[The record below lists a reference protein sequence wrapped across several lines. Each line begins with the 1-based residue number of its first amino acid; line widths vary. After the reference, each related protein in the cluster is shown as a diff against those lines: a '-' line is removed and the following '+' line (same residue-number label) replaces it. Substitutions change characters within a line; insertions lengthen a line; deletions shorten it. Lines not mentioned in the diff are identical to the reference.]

1 MSDIAPDLLT
11 LAQPIDSLEL
21 LDGNPR
27 IGDVDAVA
35 ASLRRFGQRKPI
47 VARRSDRQI
56 IAGNHTYKA
65 ACQLGWAEIAVVL
78 VDDDDATAKAF
89 ALADNRTAELG
100 GYDDANLAAMIA
112 EVGEFDAALLADTG
126 WSCEAVDRLLEE
138 IAASDQAAT
147 ADDDTVDDEVVDPP
161 APPVDPVTKRGDVWL
176 LGPHRILCG
185 DCREPDDVARLLDGA
200 AVNVAFT
207 SPPYAD
213 RRTYDESSGFRPIP
227 PDEYVEWFAPV
238 AANVAEHLAP
248 DGSWFVNIK
257 ASTTPDSLDTEL
269 YVHDLVIA
277 HVREWGWHFGTEFCW
292 QRNGVPKQPSMR
304 FKNQFEPVYH
314 FALDRWKFRPDEV
327 RHHSDNVPTAGGP
340 GVGDTGWANVQGTGG
355 SMFGGARRRNNG
367 TSEFMSDVQG
377 ESHDVGEFIKPGL
390 AYPGNRL
397 PTFAGSHEA
406 TGHSAAFPVG
416 LPEWFIKAYSDA
428 GDNVFDPFMGSGS
441 TLLAAHKQ
449 DRVAYG
455 TELSPAYVD
464 VICARF
470 QRTTGI
476 VPVLEAT
483 GEPHD
488 FTDT

>member
-138 IAASDQAAT
+138 IAASDQAAST
-147 ADDDTVDDEVVDPP
+147 EDDKVDDEVVDPP

-185 DCREPDDVARLLDGA
+185 DCREPADVARLLNGA
-200 AVNVAFT
+200 TVNVAFT

-238 AANVAEHLAP
+238 AANVAEHLAG

-257 ASTTPDSLDTEL
+257 AASDGLDREV
-269 YVHDLVIA
+269 YVLDLVLA
-277 HVREWGWHFGTEFCW
+277 HAREWGWHFAEEFVW
-292 QRNGVPKQPSMR
+292 ERVGIPGMPARR
-304 FKNQFEPVYH
+304 FKNQHEPVFQ
-314 FALDRWKFRPDEV
+314 FARGEWRFRPEAV
-327 RHHSDNVPTAGGP
+327 RVQSSSAFQYEAGDGKSL
-340 GVGDTGWANVQGTGG
+340 VGNQG
-355 SMFGGARRRNNG
+355 A
-367 TSEFMSDVQG
+367 
-377 ESHDVGEFIKPGL
+377 VGEEWFASREQGDGL

-441 TLLAAHKQ
+441 TLLAAHRQ
-449 DRVAYG
+449 DRTAYG

>member
-147 ADDDTVDDEVVDPP
+147 TDDDTVDDEAVDPP
-161 APPVDPVTKRGDVWL
+161 APPADPVTKRGDVWL
-176 LGPHRILCG
+176 LGPHRIMCG

-200 AVNVAFT
+200 TVNVAFT

-238 AANVAEHLAP
+238 AANVAEHLAG

-257 ASTTPDSLDTEL
+257 EHSDDGERVL
-269 YVHDLVIA
+269 YVKDLTTT
-277 HVREWGWHFGTEFCW
+277 HKRSWGWLFVDEFAW
-292 QRNGVPKQPSMR
+292 VRSGVPGKWPNR
-304 FKNQFEPVYH
+304 FKNGWEPIFH
-314 FALDRWKFRPDEV
+314 FAKSRQIKLNHGAVSHQSDDLVAYSPDNTKT
-327 RHHSDNVPTAGGP
+327 HSGFLSSAAGERL
-340 GVGDTGWANVQGTGG
+340 
-355 SMFGGARRRNNG
+355 S
-367 TSEFMSDVQG
+367 
-377 ESHDVGEFIKPGL
+377 GL
-390 AYPGNRL
+390 AL
-397 PTFAGSHEA
+397 PSNVLKI
-406 TGHSAAFPVG
+406 SAARAEADRGHVAEFPVG
-416 LPEWFIKAYSDA
+416 LPEWFIKAYSDT

-441 TLLAAHKQ
+441 TLLAAHRQ
-449 DRVAYG
+449 DRTAYG
-455 TELSPAYVD
+455 TELSPGYVD

-476 VPVLEAT
+476 IPVLEAT

>member
-126 WSCEAVDRLLEE
+126 WSCEAVDKLLEE
-138 IAASDQAAT
+138 IAAGDQAAN
-147 ADDDTVDDEVVDPP
+147 ADDDTAVDDEPEPTEPP
-161 APPVDPVTKRGDVWL
+161 ADPVTKRGDVWI

-200 AVNVAFT
+200 TVNVAFT
-207 SPPYAD
+207 SPPYASQ
-213 RRTYDESSGFRPIP
+213 RTYDESSGFRPIP

-238 AANVAEHLAP
+238 AANVAEHLSE

-257 ASTTPDSLDTEL
+257 EHCDDGQRSL
-269 YVHDLVIA
+269 YVKDLTTE
-277 HVREWGWHFGTEFCW
+277 HVRGWAWMFVDEFCW
-292 QRNGVPKQPSMR
+292 SRNSVPGRWNNR
-304 FKNQFEPVYH
+304 FKNAWEPVFH
-314 FALDRWKFRPDEV
+314 FCRQPSIKFRPDAVAVETDAAF
-327 RHHSDNVPTAGGP
+327 SYAPDNPK
-340 GVGDTGWANVQGTGG
+340 
-355 SMFGGARRRNNG
+355 S
-367 TSEFMSDVQG
+367 
-377 ESHDVGEFIKPGL
+377 
-390 AYPGNRL
+390 
-397 PTFAGSHEA
+397 A
-406 TGHSAAFPVG
+406 TGFFSIRGRPDLAQPGMARPSNVLKIGAETRLTELHSAPFPVG
-416 LPEWFIKAYSDA
+416 LPEWFIKAYSDT
-428 GDNVFDPFMGSGS
+428 GDNIFDPFMGSGS
-441 TLLAAHKQ
+441 TLLAAHRQ
-449 DRVAYG
+449 DRTAYG